1 MKILQFCKKNPIP
14 PKDGESIAIHQLS
27 KAFVGN
33 ECELTVFSLLTPKHN
48 KTKNSVQIENVVYE
62 YQKINTNISYIQ
74 LLKNMFFSKNSY
86 ITERFFNKGAKA
98 KLIKL
103 LQNNDFDII
112 QLEGIF
118 LGDYIKY
125 IRENSK
131 AKIVLRAHNVEHQIW
146 ERLAENQEGL
156 KKWYLNKIM
165 IPRLR
170 AFEEKVSNEVDLIVP
185 ISKLDEI
192 FFKKISTKPCFTLP
206 AAYEIIEEIKPLP
219 GVFSVG
225 FIGGLDWMPNS
236 EGVKWFLKKVWRTF
250 SNTENEVSFNL
261 AGRNFP
267 KRYYDLKDKKL
278 YIFGEVG
285 DAQEFTN
292 QNSIMIAPILS
303 GSGMRIKII
312 EAMALGR
319 TVISTTIGAEG
330 IDYTD
335 KVNIFIANTDQE
347 WIDTLTYLY
356 QNQNILM
363 DVGKAAQD
371 LIRKEHDVNI
381 LGKNLI
387 NHYKTN
393 LL

>member
-1 MKILQFCKKNPIP
+1 MNILQFCKKNPIP

-27 KAFVGN
+27 KTFVGN
-33 ECELTVFSLLTPKHN
+33 GSELTIFSLLTPKH
-48 KTKNSVQIENVVYE
+48 KQTKNAVQIENVNYE
-62 YQKINTNISYIQ
+62 YQKVNTNISYFDLI
-74 LLKNMFFSKNSY
+74 KNIFFSSNSY
-86 ITERFFNKGAKA
+86 ITERFNSKNVKT
-98 KLIKL
+98 KLVQL
-103 LQNNDFDII
+103 LETNDFDIV
-112 QLEGIF
+112 QLEGLF

-125 IRENSK
+125 IRKYSS

-146 ERLAENQEGL
+146 ERLAENQKGL
-156 KKWYLNKIM
+156 KKWYLKKIM
-165 IPRLR
+165 IPRLKN
-170 AFEEKVSNEVDLIVP
+170 FEVRVSNQVDLIVP

-192 FFKKISTKPCFTLP
+192 YFKNVSTKPCYTLP

-225 FIGGLDWMPNS
+225 FIGGLDWLPNS
-236 EGVKWFLKKVWRTF
+236 EGVKWFLKNVWRTF
-250 SNTENEVSFNL
+250 SNTQNEVSFNL

-267 KRYYDLKDKKL
+267 KRYYNLNDQKL

-335 KVNIFIANTDQE
+335 KVNIFIANTAEE
-347 WIDTLTYLY
+347 WIATLDYLF
-356 QNQNILM
+356 QNQNKLLE
-363 DVGKAAQD
+363 VGKAAQE
-371 LIRKEHDVNI
+371 LIRKEHDINI
-381 LGKNLI
+381 LGQNLI
-387 NHYKTN
+387 NYYKTK

>member
-33 ECELTVFSLLTPKHN
+33 SCELTIFSLLTPKH
-48 KTKNSVQIENVVYE
+48 KEAKNSIQLETVNYV
-62 YQKINTNISYIQ
+62 YQKVNTNISYFDLI
-74 LLKNMFFSKNSY
+74 KNIFFSSNSY
-86 ITERFFNKGAKA
+86 IIERFFSQNVKS
-98 KLIKL
+98 KLVEL
-103 LQNNDFDII
+103 LEKNDFDIV
-112 QLEGIF
+112 QLEGLF
-118 LGDYIKY
+118 LGDYMKY
-125 IRENSK
+125 IRKYSS

-146 ERLAENQEGL
+146 ERLAENQTGL

-165 IPRLR
+165 IPRLK
-170 AFEEKVSNEVDLIVP
+170 AFEEKVANEVDLIIP
-185 ISKLDEI
+185 ISKLDEVY
-192 FFKKISTKPCFTLP
+192 FKKISQKPSFTLP
-206 AAYEIIEEIKPLP
+206 AAYEIMEEIQPVP
-219 GVFSVG
+219 AVFSVG

-236 EGVKWFLKKVWRTF
+236 EGVRWFLKYVWRTF

-267 KRYYDLKDKKL
+267 KRYYDLKDQKL
-278 YIFGEVG
+278 FIFGEVG

-319 TVISTTIGAEG
+319 TVISTSIGAEG

-335 KVNIFIANTDQE
+335 KLNIFIANTAEE
-347 WIDTLTYLY
+347 WIETLNFLF
-356 QNQNILM
+356 QNQEKLM
-363 DVGKAAQD
+363 EVGAAAKD
-371 LIRKEHDVNI
+371 LIRKEHDINI
-381 LGKNLI
+381 LGADLI
-387 NHYKTN
+387 TYYKTK